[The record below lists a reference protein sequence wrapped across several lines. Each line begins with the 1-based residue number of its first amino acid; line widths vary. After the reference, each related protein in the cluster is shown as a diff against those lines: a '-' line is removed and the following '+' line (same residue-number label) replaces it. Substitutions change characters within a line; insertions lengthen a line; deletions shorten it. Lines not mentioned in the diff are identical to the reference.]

1 MYRDLKT
8 ENILLSASGH
18 IMLTDF
24 GLCKEN
30 LKFGETTT
38 TFCGTME
45 YMAPEVVSHQKYGW
59 AVDWWCLGIVIY
71 EMLLG
76 YHPFYDPA
84 GSAYTYRNILYKSV
98 SLPPQITAS
107 ARNLLE
113 GLLQKDAIHRLGAID
128 AKDIINHNFFH
139 SVKWDDLYH
148 KRIDPPFKPKVS
160 GDLDLGQF
168 DPKLTREFTP
178 KPISLSDDTFDD
190 TFVGFSFIPPD

>member
-1 MYRDLKT
+1 
-8 ENILLSASGH
+8 
-18 IMLTDF
+18 
-24 GLCKEN
+24 
-30 LKFGETTT
+30 
-38 TFCGTME
+38 
-45 YMAPEVVSHQKYGW
+45 
-59 AVDWWCLGIVIY
+59 
-71 EMLLG
+71 MLLG

-168 DPKLTREFTP
+168 DPKLTREFPP